1 MEPGWPPNF
10 HPSEFQ
16 CKCCGTIGN
25 EHTARHLA
33 WSLQS
38 IRNIVGPLVINSA
51 YRCPKHN
58 ATVGGAKNS
67 QHLESAAADIVSP
80 HSNVSPIAL
89 QDTLLGMME
98 HNSIP
103 NGGLGRYNTFTH
115 YDIRLTPARWDNR
128 SKENGQ

>member
-1 MEPGWPPNF
+1 MVPGWPPNF
-10 HPSEFQ
+10 SPNEFR

-38 IRNIVGPLVINSA
+38 IRNIVGPLKINSA

-58 ATVGGAKNS
+58 AKVGGGKKS
-67 QHLESAAADIVSP
+67 QHLESSAADLVARDANP
-80 HSNVSPIAL
+80 LQL
-89 QDTLLGMME
+89 QDTILGMME

-103 NGGLGRYNTFTH
+103 NGGLGRYDTFTH
-115 YDIRLTPARWDNR
+115 YDIRLTPARWDQR
-128 SKENGQ
+128 SK

>member
-1 MEPGWPPNF
+1 MTSGWPNNF
-10 HPSEFQ
+10 NPSEFR

-38 IRNIVGPLVINSA
+38 IRNIVGPLKINSA

-58 ATVGGAKNS
+58 AKVGGGKRS
-67 QHLESAAADIVSP
+67 QHLESAAADVVAQDTNP
-80 HSNVSPIAL
+80 LQL
-89 QDTLLGMME
+89 QDTILGMME
-98 HNSIP
+98 HNTIP
-103 NGGLGRYNTFTH
+103 NGGLGRYDTFTH

-128 SKENGQ
+128 SK